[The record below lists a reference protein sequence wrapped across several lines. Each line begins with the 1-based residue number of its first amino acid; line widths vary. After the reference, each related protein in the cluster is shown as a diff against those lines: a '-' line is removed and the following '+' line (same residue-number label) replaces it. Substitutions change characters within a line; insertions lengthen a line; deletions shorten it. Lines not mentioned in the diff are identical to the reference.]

1 MPSVLPGPG
10 EQADLVER
18 IRLGD
23 PDAEAALVAMF
34 HDRIRLMAVART
46 GDRELALEMAQDVMT
61 DVVMALREG
70 RAREQEKLAGFVYA
84 IARHRIVDHYRE
96 RARRPVEQPFVV
108 DPPAGPPADRLEDAE
123 RASLVRGA
131 LGTLNP
137 VDRRILLMTLVD
149 GLKPGGIAR
158 ELALSDEVVRA
169 RKSRAIKKVKEY
181 VERLSQ
187 S

>member
-1 MPSVLPGPG
+1 MPSVLPDPG
-10 EQADLVER
+10 EQAALVER

-23 PDAEAALVAMF
+23 ADAEAVLVAMF
-34 HDRIRLMAVART
+34 HDRIRLMAEARM
-46 GDRELALEMAQDVMT
+46 GDRELAREMAQDVMT
-61 DVVMALREG
+61 DVVIALREG
-70 RAREQEKLAGFVYA
+70 RAREHEKLAGFVYA

-96 RARRPVEQPFVV
+96 RARRPIEEPLLAE
-108 DPPAGPPADRLEDAE
+108 PPAGAAADPLEDAE

-131 LGTLNP
+131 LATLNV

-158 ELALSDEVVRA
+158 ALALTDEVVRA